1 MSFFLS
7 PQASKARIREAENA
21 RKNRAE
27 IIQAWSQGQITR
39 REIVKWGLITAGGLW
54 APIHGLSPFAKS
66 AFGQIPTG
74 APRSPLFGVQPFSQ
88 PMPRFD
94 VLPRNTEPGFLNPK
108 PLAQV
113 DETQR
118 HLLDPALEGVRRG
131 DTGPNEGR
139 PPGPIWAHQDF
150 DLFPPKIA
158 VEVTQEGAKTNTT
171 YNPGVPSYL
180 NSGINPAASLP
191 LYFHPGLPIQDPLK
205 VW

>member
-7 PQASKARIREAENA
+7 PQASRARLREAENA

-27 IIQAWSQGQITR
+27 ILQAWSQGQITR
-39 REIVKWGLITAGGLW
+39 REIVKWGLVTAGGLW
-54 APIHGLSPFAKS
+54 APILGLSPFAKS

-88 PMPRFD
+88 SMPRFD

-118 HLLDPALEGVRRG
+118 
-131 DTGPNEGR
+131 
-139 PPGPIWAHQDF
+139 
-150 DLFPPKIA
+150 
-158 VEVTQEGAKTNTT
+158 
-171 YNPGVPSYL
+171 
-180 NSGINPAASLP
+180 
-191 LYFHPGLPIQDPLK
+191 
-205 VW
+205 